1 MTNVIF
7 SSIQRWLKSVCNCDT
22 TNFRQHNITCIN
34 NTIANVTIVVQSYE
48 NYTTEIMINL
58 IVDYIQKHNSVVYLH
73 SGWVICLN
81 ADCQWKFNI
90 NNNSNIHTVMDDSK
104 SMPLIIGLVV
114 GTVFIVIASL
124 ICFIVLLKKMNER
137 SRLV

>member
-7 SSIQRWLKSVCNCDT
+7 STIQRWFKSVCNCDT

-34 NTIANVTIVVQSYE
+34 NTIAGVTTVVQSYE
-48 NYTTEIMINL
+48 NYTAEIMINL

-73 SGWVICLN
+73 SRWVVCLN

-90 NNNSNIHTVMDDSK
+90 NNNSNIHNAVDD
-104 SMPLIIGLVV
+104 SMPLITQQFTLYIKNFSCKNVRKSV
-114 GTVFIVIASL
+114 
-124 ICFIVLLKKMNER
+124 
-137 SRLV
+137 